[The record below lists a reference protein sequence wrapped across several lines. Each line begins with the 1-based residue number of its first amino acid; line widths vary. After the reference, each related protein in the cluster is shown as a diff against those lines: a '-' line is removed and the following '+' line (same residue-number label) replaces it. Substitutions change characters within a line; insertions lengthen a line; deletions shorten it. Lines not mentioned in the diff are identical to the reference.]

1 MRGVLLLAMTGL
13 AGAGAVRLLLLLAD
27 GDASGKNLA
36 MFAGVLSLTVLFAF
50 ASMYAFFTH
59 VRLYRDRL
67 VIWAPPFSK
76 EKYFRDI
83 AHAGLYRSEHE
94 GSLLILDGER
104 ILELRV
110 EEYAPDDL
118 EMTYEFILD
127 ARRTFGYGELKWLP
141 DSAIEK
147 RRKMRNRYFLVGVG
161 GAAILLLAMFLY
173 A

>member
-1 MRGVLLLAMTGL
+1 M
-13 AGAGAVRLLLLLAD
+13 RLLLLLAD

-36 MFAGVLSLTVLFAF
+36 TFAGVSSLTVLFAF
-50 ASMYAFFTH
+50 ASMYAFFSH

-67 VIWAPPFSK
+67 VIWALPFSK

-83 AHAGLYRSEHE
+83 AHAGLYRNEHE

-110 EEYAPDDL
+110 EEYTPDDL
-118 EMTYEFILD
+118 EMTYKFILD
-127 ARRTFGYGELKWLP
+127 ARRNFGYGELKWLP

-147 RRKMRNRYFLVGVG
+147 RRKMRNRYFLIWLG
-161 GAAILLLAMFLY
+161 GAAVLLLAMFLY